1 MKKLISLLLCMVLLA
16 AVPALAAQGDLII
29 TRSDDGQGVLG
40 EGIRSS
46 CGMGDSLYMILD
58 GMTRRWWRRRRASRS
73 RSPMRFRS
81 ARIRRTP

>member
-46 CGMGDSLYMILD
+46 CGMGDSLYMILED
-58 GMTRRWWRRRRASRS
+58 GKTLVAQKAGESEPKS
-73 RSPMRFRS
+73 YAIQIGPD
-81 ARIRRTP
+81 T

>member
-40 EGIRSS
+40 EV
-46 CGMGDSLYMILD
+46 D
-58 GMTRRWWRRRRASRS
+58 AEV
-73 RSPMRFRS
+73 
-81 ARIRRTP
+81 

>member
-46 CGMGDSLYMILD
+46 CGMGLRPAL
-58 GMTRRWWRRRRASRS
+58 
-73 RSPMRFRS
+73 
-81 ARIRRTP
+81 